1 VDYAVEAKTERIS
14 AELKSAVD
22 ASTDPHGRGPRRRSP
37 PRAGRLTLDTGIC
50 GSEGVWGQAEQQQ
63 QSGHFGGNSTAG
75 WRILTFLYPATSLY
89 RIFSY
94 TIPMVIAAH
103 APSRILLPSVYSL
116 VFSAAVGF

>member
-1 VDYAVEAKTERIS
+1 MRRQTLMDVDH
-14 AELKSAVD
+14 VD
-22 ASTDPHGRGPRRRSP
+22 GP
-37 PRAGRLTLDTGIC
+37 PRAGRLTLDTGTC

-63 QSGHFGGNSTAG
+63 QQPSGHFGGNSTAG

-94 TIPMVIAAH
+94 TIPMVIAAY

>member
-1 VDYAVEAKTERIS
+1 MRRQTLMDVDH
-14 AELKSAVD
+14 VD
-22 ASTDPHGRGPRRRSP
+22 GP

-50 GSEGVWGQAEQQQ
+50 GSEGVWGRAEQRQP
-63 QSGHFGGNSTAG
+63 SGHFGGNSTAG

-94 TIPMVIAAH
+94 TIPMVIAAY
-103 APSRILLPSVYSL
+103 APSRILLPSVYSR